1 MIVTDVFS
9 GHGGLQG
16 IVAGTAVARSAI
28 GGVRS
33 NDRKGHNMAVIK
45 DRLGNVIVQDDTKT
59 LRELVV
65 ENKTHLAGAYLC
77 GVDLRGLDLSHAD
90 LRSAEFNGCKFAGV
104 NLSNANPSC
113 TTFNA

>member
-65 ENKTHLAGAYLC
+65 ENKTHLAGA
-77 GVDLRGLDLSHAD
+77 DLHGADLHGLDLSGADFRGVDLSGAD
-90 LRSAEFNGCKFAGV
+90 LSYA
-104 NLSNANPSC
+104 NLSYANLG
-113 TTFNA
+113 AL